1 MALWGD
7 VNGWEQPRVLQFGGS
22 ACLSPH
28 SQISEYARAI
38 EDQDSQVLEIN
49 GSPNSR
55 DPTAL
60 SSSYESPAFN
70 LLRLELEGAQGL
82 VAQLKA
88 KEMSGRDGDFLY
100 QLQSQ
105 VCGLI
110 KESLTPPSLLPYLI
124 SNLTISQTISFW
136 GRRP

>member
-7 VNGWEQPRVLQFGGS
+7 VNGWEQPWVLQFGGS

-28 SQISEYARAI
+28 SQISENARAI

-49 GSPNSR
+49 GSLNSR

>member
-7 VNGWEQPRVLQFGGS
+7 VNGWEQPQVLQFGGS

-49 GSPNSR
+49 GSLNSR

-60 SSSYESPAFN
+60 ASSYESPAFN
-70 LLRLELEGAQGL
+70 LLRLETG
-82 VAQLKA
+82 
-88 KEMSGRDGDFLY
+88 
-100 QLQSQ
+100 
-105 VCGLI
+105 
-110 KESLTPPSLLPYLI
+110 
-124 SNLTISQTISFW
+124 
-136 GRRP
+136 

>member
-1 MALWGD
+1 M
-7 VNGWEQPRVLQFGGS
+7 LQFGGS

-49 GSPNSR
+49 GSLNSR

-60 SSSYESPAFN
+60 ASSYESPAFN

-82 VAQLKA
+82 VVVGKGTSSTNSRA
-88 KEMSGRDGDFLY
+88 RYVD
-100 QLQSQ
+100 
-105 VCGLI
+105 
-110 KESLTPPSLLPYLI
+110 
-124 SNLTISQTISFW
+124 
-136 GRRP
+136 